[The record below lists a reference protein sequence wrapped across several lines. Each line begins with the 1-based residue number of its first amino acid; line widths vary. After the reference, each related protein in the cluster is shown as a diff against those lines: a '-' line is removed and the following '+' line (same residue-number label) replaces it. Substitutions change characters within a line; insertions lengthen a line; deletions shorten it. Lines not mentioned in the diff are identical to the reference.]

1 MNENNQGGKKVK
13 NSVIIFIITAV
24 IGLGLGYLV
33 YDVILPDGQQESAVN
48 DEQKSQSTKDAEKE
62 EATNSDEAT
71 TAVSEENI
79 LQTKGCLGCHAAA
92 KLNLQ
97 GGATGPDLSDAY
109 SNVEG
114 KHGKPIEEFLKE
126 PTSAVMSSV
135 ISGNPLTDEEI
146 KQIVEVLKEASEK

>member
-1 MNENNQGGKKVK
+1 M
-13 NSVIIFIITAV
+13 IIFIITAV

-33 YDVILPDGQQESAVN
+33 YDVILPGDQKDVAVN
-48 DEQKSQSTKDAEKE
+48 DDQASQSTKASEK
-62 EATNSDEAT
+62 DEAST
-71 TAVSEENI
+71 SNEASTAVLEENI

-114 KHGKPIEEFLKE
+114 KHGKPLEEFLKE

-146 KQIVEVLKEASEK
+146 KEIVEVLKEASEK